1 MYFAPILKAYNHT
14 AYNSLEKDIFPSY
27 FHGKCQ
33 NEDGVNP
40 PGCPNPDCPK
50 VCGTPGSMV
59 HFYST
64 LVEIVFNGTANLLV
78 NLTEPGSKP
87 YNQMQQM
94 VLADVDNG
102 QKKRMENLAR
112 IMPLR
117 SRAAIQARSTHSI
130 KQGLKK
136 IMKELRPTMLET
148 CGGSNLSLCSWEEP
162 MKKFILQYP

>member
-1 MYFAPILKAYNHT
+1 
-14 AYNSLEKDIFPSY
+14 
-27 FHGKCQ
+27 
-33 NEDGVNP
+33 
-40 PGCPNPDCPK
+40 
-50 VCGTPGSMV
+50 MV
-59 HFYST
+59 HFYSI
-64 LVEIVFNGTANLLV
+64 LVELVFNGTANQLAS
-78 NLTEPGSKP
+78 LTEPGSKP

-130 KQGLKK
+130 QQGLKK
-136 IMKELRPTMLET
+136 IIKGLRPTMLET

-162 MKKFILQYP
+162 MKEFILQYP